1 MKNIFSRLVAIPRL
15 ALAATQLQETV
26 QSAQADPAI
35 VAELKAHPELAG
47 VITEFNGEWSAF
59 KSDLDAMKKV
69 NIGNFFGR
77 LGKLVLDGTTL
88 EANVE
93 AVQHDAGIAASLKQ
107 CPTLS
112 ASIAEASAEWRQ
124 VEAAFDAIK

>member
-93 AVQHDAGIAASLKQ
+93 AIQHDATIAASLKQ
-107 CPTLS
+107 CPALS
-112 ASIAEASAEWRQ
+112 ALISDASAEWRQ